1 MGGGEMRLRGGGE
14 DGGGELRLPM
24 ARIPCCPRCAEHTA
38 ELRLVGWTQREPQ
51 HSPKPHSGGQRKQHE
66 PAAAGSPWCRIAGD
80 NGTTGQRDNGT
91 TGQRSALTHKAAL
104 RRRLRAKRPQER
116 WAAAEPHA
124 GLRAAGP
131 FGAGRPQ
138 LCPHLVELLQCVGQ
152 AEAQAVGDLLLR
164 QLEHDAGEPAGQ
176 QPAGRRAG
184 TASVGSAS
192 SGAQQRLHSTARGR
206 GEATPSGKGEAAA
219 RTGWCWPRSR

>member
-91 TGQRSALTHKAAL
+91 TLSAD
-104 RRRLRAKRPQER
+104 PQ
-116 WAAAEPHA
+116 
-124 GLRAAGP
+124 
-131 FGAGRPQ
+131 
-138 LCPHLVELLQCVGQ
+138 
-152 AEAQAVGDLLLR
+152 
-164 QLEHDAGEPAGQ
+164 
-176 QPAGRRAG
+176 
-184 TASVGSAS
+184 SGSAAPPEGKATP
-192 SGAQQRLHSTARGR
+192 GALGR
-206 GEATPSGKGEAAA
+206 G
-219 RTGWCWPRSR
+219 